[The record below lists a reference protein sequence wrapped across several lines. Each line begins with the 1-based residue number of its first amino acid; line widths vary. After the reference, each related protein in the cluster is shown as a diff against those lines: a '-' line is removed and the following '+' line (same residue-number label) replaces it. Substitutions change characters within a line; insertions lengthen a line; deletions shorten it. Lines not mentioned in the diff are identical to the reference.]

1 MTIEGTDDMVTWL
14 TSLGV
19 EADIASAKVEQV
31 RVPKKWDDSFSAF
44 NEVLRAGGFDLARCR
59 GKTVEKWD
67 LVAPNR
73 SAGDQTV
80 SAILLVRKKQLV
92 GAYRIA
98 RPSGE
103 VTPLT
108 AAPTPSAPPT
118 AAAKDAAAD
127 AAAAAAQPQ
136 SAAAADLTPEQL
148 AQLSAAGASA
158 GLTPEQIA
166 AAAAAIESAAQ
177 QPGAQP
183 SE

>member
-1 MTIEGTDDMVTWL
+1 M
-14 TSLGV
+14 

-92 GAYRIA
+92 GAYLIA

-108 AAPTPSAPPT
+108 AAPAPSAPPT
-118 AAAKDAAAD
+118 AAAKGAAAD
-127 AAAAAAQPQ
+127 AAAAAQPQ
-136 SAAAADLTPEQL
+136 SAAADLTPEQL